1 MLVLLFTYS
10 INFVQRYIFIS
21 NYYFKMQVFLYICNV
36 FYYLWCCLRIQFA
49 NRLHFDTKHT
59 LIIILT

>member
-1 MLVLLFTYS
+1 MLVLLFAYS

-36 FYYLWCCLRIQFA
+36 FYYLRCCLRIQFA
-49 NRLHFDTKHT
+49 NRLHFDTEHT

>member
-1 MLVLLFTYS
+1 MLVLLFAYS

-36 FYYLWCCLRIQFA
+36 FYYLWCCLRIQSA
-49 NRLHFDTKHT
+49 NWLHFDNEYT

>member
-1 MLVLLFTYS
+1 MLVLLFAYS

-21 NYYFKMQVFLYICNV
+21 NYCFKMQVFLYICIV
-36 FYYLWCCLRIQFA
+36 FYYLWCCLRIQSA
-49 NRLHFDTKHT
+49 NWLHFDNEHT

>member
-1 MLVLLFTYS
+1 MLVLLFAYS

-36 FYYLWCCLRIQFA
+36 FYYLWYCLRIQFA
-49 NRLHFDTKHT
+49 
-59 LIIILT
+59 

>member
-1 MLVLLFTYS
+1 MLVLLFAYS

-36 FYYLWCCLRIQFA
+36 FYYCGAVCA
-49 NRLHFDTKHT
+49 YNLHNSYTS
-59 LIIILT
+59 ILNIH